1 MKFHNRR
8 KFQRISF
15 DGQASLDFMKGSYEC
30 CQIQNLSLTGLFVT
44 GTFLRQNK
52 KHCFLRIFHNDK
64 TENNSLLATA
74 KVVWSNNEGVGL
86 EFTNMT
92 LENYEL
98 LQETLSKNT
107 EQPENILREIPH
119 IYPFEITSV

>member
-1 MKFHNRR
+1 
-8 KFQRISF
+8 
-15 DGQASLDFMKGSYEC
+15 MKGSYEC

-64 TENNSLLATA
+64 TENNSILATA

>member
-1 MKFHNRR
+1 MKLER
-8 KFQRISF
+8 
-15 DGQASLDFMKGSYEC
+15 
-30 CQIQNLSLTGLFVT
+30 
-44 GTFLRQNK
+44 
-52 KHCFLRIFHNDK
+52 
-64 TENNSLLATA
+64 A
-74 KVVWSNNEGVGL
+74 K
-86 EFTNMT
+86 MT